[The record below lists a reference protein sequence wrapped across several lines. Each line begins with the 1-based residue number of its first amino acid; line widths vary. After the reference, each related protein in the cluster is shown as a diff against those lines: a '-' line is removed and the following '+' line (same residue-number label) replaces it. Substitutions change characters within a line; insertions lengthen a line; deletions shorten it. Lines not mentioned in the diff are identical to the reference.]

1 LGLTELVKTV
11 LVVPEHR
18 LTEVIRELYDFEW
31 FHAEEAEA
39 GLDEK
44 IGKAYDALRRLSLEL
59 DTLISS
65 LNISV
70 EAGIINQ
77 LVKSYRVYRERIEV
91 EDIEELILK
100 LKDDAEPLI
109 REARESME
117 SQRRIREEL
126 KQIETLHSTLKTLL
140 DFNID
145 PSRLQKL
152 KRFHAVFT
160 VVESRSVD
168 EIKKSLPTSHI
179 IDTPIGKNY
188 SALSIISLRE
198 EEERVDRV
206 LRGFGVKPFTI
217 PPDLPQNINEAYN
230 LIVEKQRKL
239 EEDLKKAEE
248 TLVKIK
254 EQSGPK
260 IIALREAL
268 QVVEGLLDRLGRR
281 SGLKR
286 FKLINGYI
294 PRDMKKEF
302 ESRFGERY
310 GVFFEEEVKG
320 HEHHSPT
327 LLNNKGVVKSFEN
340 ITLIQGYPR
349 SDEVDPTPYIAVFF
363 SIFYGIM
370 FADLGQG
377 LVLALFGLFVYKRVS
392 GENLKQWAKLLT
404 ILGISAAVAGFILGE
419 AFGFKIHFPF
429 PKPEVLHLVEE
440 HGEGTRFNMVEV
452 LKLIQFTLFL
462 GAMHLTTGYTLSFK
476 KALKHREYIE
486 AFTARLPTITMYIF
500 GILFALCFFGAGG
513 DMGGIMSSEN
523 PVPYLGIP
531 TKNIAPIAIGG
542 AVSSIFIIILGRAVI
557 EGAFKKKGIVGLIG
571 GGLLEVLENII
582 HFMSNSLS
590 YVRITVLLLVHS
602 ALLMLLNASWHALGW
617 NSLPIL
623 IIGNLGIM
631 ALEGLMVFIQALRLH
646 LYEFFT
652 KFYEGTG
659 TPFKKIKPSTS
670 YVEIV
675 FKSKLRTTTSFM

>member
-1 LGLTELVKTV
+1 MGLTELVKTV

-44 IGKAYDALRRLSLEL
+44 ISRAYDVLRRLSLEL

-77 LVKSYRVYRERIEV
+77 LVKNYRVYRERIEV
-91 EDIEELILK
+91 EDVEELISK
-100 LKDDAEPLI
+100 LKSDAEPLI

-117 SQRRIREEL
+117 SQRRMREEL

-145 PSRLQKL
+145 PSRLQKI

-160 VVESRSVD
+160 VIESRSVD

-179 IDTPIGKNY
+179 IDSPIGKNY
-188 SALSIISLRE
+188 SALLVISLRE

-230 LIVEKQRKL
+230 LIVERQKKL

-248 TLVKIK
+248 SLVKIREK
-254 EQSGPK
+254 SGPR
-260 IIALREAL
+260 ITALREAV
-268 QVVEGLLDRLGRR
+268 QVVGELLDRLGRK

-310 GVFFEEEVKG
+310 GVFFEEEDGG
-320 HEHHSPT
+320 HGHHSPT

-349 SDEVDPTPYIAVFF
+349 SDEVDPTPYITVFF

-377 LVLALFGLFVYKRVS
+377 LVLALFGLFMHRRVS
-392 GENLKQWAKLLT
+392 EESLRQWARLLA

-440 HGEGTRFNMVEV
+440 HGEGTQFNMVEV

-462 GAMHLTTGYTLSFK
+462 GAIHLTTGYTLSFK
-476 KALKHREYIE
+476 KTLKHREYIE
-486 AFTARLPTITMYIF
+486 AFTAKLPTITMYIF

-513 DMGGIMSSEN
+513 DMSGIMSSEN

-531 TKNIAPIAIGG
+531 TKNIAPIAVGG
-542 AVSSIFIIILGRAVI
+542 AVSSIFIIILGRGII
-557 EGAFKKKGIVGLIG
+557 EGVFKKRGGIVGLIG

-675 FKSKLRTTTSFM
+675 FKK